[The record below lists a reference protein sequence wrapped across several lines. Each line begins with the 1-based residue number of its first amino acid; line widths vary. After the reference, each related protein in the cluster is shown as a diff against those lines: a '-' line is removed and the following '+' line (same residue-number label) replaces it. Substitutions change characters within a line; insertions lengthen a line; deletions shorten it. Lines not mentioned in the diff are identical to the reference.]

1 MKLRHA
7 KKTDVSRFAT
17 PKNGRKQAS
26 TDAATR
32 ASIARLGVEHE
43 PQLSQLLLSL
53 DCPSRV
59 NRFGHPASDA
69 CVRAY
74 AKSAV
79 ATATFIA
86 GTFVADTLV
95 GVVEVFA
102 AGRDGVVEVAFAVH
116 SDWRRRGL
124 CSALMEATKQWAAQ
138 SSVRTLRMVIA
149 RNNWPMR
156 QLAHKAGARLDL
168 DLDEIYADIALA
180 VPTTL
185 AMAA

>member
-1 MKLRHA
+1 MNLLHA

-17 PKNGRKQAS
+17 PKSRRRQVS

-32 ASIARLGVEHE
+32 TSIARLGVEHE
-43 PQLSQLLLSL
+43 PQLSQLLMSL
-53 DCPSRV
+53 DLPSRV

-79 ATATFIA
+79 ATATFLA

-102 AGRDGVVEVAFAVH
+102 AGRDGVAELAFAVH

-124 CSALMEATKQWAAQ
+124 CSALMEVARQWAAQ
-138 SSVRTLRMVIA
+138 SGVRTLRMVIA

-156 QLAHKAGARLDL
+156 QLAAKAGARLDL
-168 DLDEIYADIALA
+168 ELDEIYADIALDI
-180 VPTTL
+180 PTTR
-185 AMAA
+185 AIAA

>member
-1 MKLRHA
+1 
-7 KKTDVSRFAT
+7 
-17 PKNGRKQAS
+17 
-26 TDAATR
+26 
-32 ASIARLGVEHE
+32 
-43 PQLSQLLLSL
+43 
-53 DCPSRV
+53 
-59 NRFGHPASDA
+59 
-69 CVRAY
+69 Y

-102 AGRDGVVEVAFAVH
+102 AGRDGVVEVAFAGH
-116 SDWRRRGL
+116 SDWGPRGL
-124 CSALMEATKQWAAQ
+124 CSALMEAAKQWAAPFGVQ
-138 SSVRTLRMVIA
+138 TLGMGNA
-149 RNNWPMR
+149 GNNWPMR

-168 DLDEIYADIALA
+168 DLDEIYADIPLA

>member
-1 MKLRHA
+1 MKLLHA

-17 PKNGRKQAS
+17 PKSRRRQAS

-43 PQLSQLLLSL
+43 PQLSQLLMSL
-53 DCPSRV
+53 DRPSRV

-102 AGRDGVVEVAFAVH
+102 AGSDGVVEVAFAVH

-124 CSALMEATKQWAAQ
+124 CSA
-138 SSVRTLRMVIA
+138 RMVIA

-156 QLAHKAGARLDL
+156 QLAAKAGARLDL

-180 VPTTL
+180 IPAALV
-185 AMAA
+185 MAA